1 MPRQAK
7 TAAVTEAVAPAAPA
21 VAVAEPVKAV
31 KEAKTKAVAPAPEQ
45 KEPAKKKSK
54 TAEAAAPAAA
64 AAVEAAAPAAAD
76 AAPASE
82 AAAAVSAEG
91 AISTEFS
98 DFFTQL
104 QSLSTQL
111 LQLKTSFRQLE
122 RHASREL
129 KTATKL
135 SNKRKRRTGNRSPSG
150 FVKPTLIS
158 DDLATFLGKPK
169 GSSLARTEVTREIN
183 AYIRANNLQHKEN
196 RRKINPDAK
205 LKSLLKLKDTDELTY
220 FNLQCYMSPHFAK
233 SKPAATA

>member
-7 TAAVTEAVAPAAPA
+7 TAAVTEAVAPAAP
-21 VAVAEPVKAV
+21 AVAEPVKAV

-54 TAEAAAPAAA
+54 TAEAAAPA

>member
-7 TAAVTEAVAPAAPA
+7 TAAVTEAVAPAAP
-21 VAVAEPVKAV
+21 AVAEPVKAV

-64 AAVEAAAPAAAD
+64 VEAAAPPAAAD

>member
-7 TAAVTEAVAPAAPA
+7 TAAVTEAVAPAAP
-21 VAVAEPVKAV
+21 AVAEPVKAV